1 MTVPIP
7 RRPIVKL
14 SAPIPGIDVYI
25 ERRRSQSQA
34 LRDGNC
40 MSERST
46 VGSILADLYQSPAE
60 QVLQRVVDSAVEL
73 IDCDASATALLRDL
87 RVVEQAAFTCERSKR
102 AALLQLELEGGPCL
116 TAMRGGGVVRIDDT
130 ATDLRWPRWSAAVAQ
145 FGVRSSI
152 SVSLASG
159 DPRSLGSLFIFS
171 RRVNAF
177 DDDDVAVGRILAMHA
192 AIAVRHNRRQT
203 LAERVVDT
211 RTQIGQAEGILM
223 SAAGLTPEEAFA
235 ELVRFSQA
243 HRRNLRDVAAEV
255 IATHR
260 LPTA

>member
-1 MTVPIP
+1 MTARKVRFGPP
-7 RRPIVKL
+7 GCFAQPGGPKAAYAPAHVAAHVKSDTQMADPQAL
-14 SAPIPGIDVYI
+14 STLVPGIDAVYI
-25 ERRRSQSQA
+25 GRRRSQSQA
-34 LRDGNC
+34 LWDETF

-46 VGSILADLYQSPAE
+46 VGSILAALYESPAE
-60 QVLQRVVDSAVEL
+60 QVLQRVVDSAVAL
-73 IDCDASATALLRDL
+73 LDCDASATALLRDL
-87 RVVEQAAFTCERSKR
+87 RVVEQAAFTCEHSKR

-211 RTQIGQAEGILM
+211 RT
-223 SAAGLTPEEAFA
+223 
-235 ELVRFSQA
+235 
-243 HRRNLRDVAAEV
+243 
-255 IATHR
+255 
-260 LPTA
+260 